1 MLQTSVPGSV
11 PNNSDFKRMYLQV
24 AVANNVDDLTLNL
37 LWRSV
42 DRVEENLPSLE
53 SQKEKECAVEMC
65 YFRFLSEY
73 VKDNMEN
80 MYDKL
85 VADAKLILNIQPD
98 IQDNAK
104 NTQVQPT
111 EVAKLT
117 KELELKDQVIA
128 QLKTVLLTQENMANE

>member
-1 MLQTSVPGSV
+1 
-11 PNNSDFKRMYLQV
+11 
-24 AVANNVDDLTLNL
+24 
-37 LWRSV
+37 
-42 DRVEENLPSLE
+42 
-53 SQKEKECAVEMC
+53 
-65 YFRFLSEY
+65 
-73 VKDNMEN
+73 

-128 QLKTVLLTQENMANE
+128 QLKTVLLTQKNMANE